1 MDLRKIDSPAFLKDL
16 NTKQLNKLALDIRRF
31 IIQNISKTG
40 GHLSSNL
47 GVVELTIALHY
58 VFESPK
64 DKIFFDVGHQ
74 SYVHKILTGRAKYF
88 PSLRK
93 YNGLSGFQKRCES
106 VHDVWE
112 AGHSSTAL
120 SAAVAMAIARD
131 LNHQKYDVIP
141 VIGDGA
147 IVGGES
153 MEALNHLGSLD
164 NKVIIILNDNQMSI
178 SQSIG
183 GFNNFLNDIR
193 MSNAYNRMKSDYKN
207 MLSKGKL
214 GNKVYHATKN
224 VKDFVK
230 RGFIDDTI
238 FEDFG
243 LDYLGPVDG
252 HNIEELIRIFELAKK
267 AKKSVVVHVV
277 TQKGK
282 GYHFAEND
290 KTGKWHGIEPFHI
303 KRGTVKSST
312 DLISWSAVVSK
323 HILKWMEKDQNVV
336 AITPAMIYGSALN
349 EIFEKY
355 PERSFDVGIAEE
367 HALTFTAGLSLEHKK
382 PFISVYSSFLQRAY
396 DQIVHDISRMN
407 LPCLC
412 SIDRAGIVG
421 SDGPTHH
428 GVFDLSFMNAI
439 PNIVY
444 FAPKDAIELK
454 KFINTAFLYFK
465 APYFVR
471 IPRGSIQDVDL
482 DLKQTLEIGTWLIE
496 MNQDDFDMTIITYG
510 ENVNIVKKMISDQ
523 NLKIRLINARFI
535 KPFDNE
541 MIKSIFKKDN
551 KPILVYET
559 DLKAGSLGT
568 SILNYCNKLHIL
580 RSFEHIAIEDHFS
593 MQGSKDEI
601 YKDEKI
607 DIDSV
612 LEKCKELIN
621 GKEKN

>member
-93 YNGLSGFQKRCES
+93 YNGLSGFQKRRES
-106 VHDVWE
+106 IHDVWE

-303 KRGTVKSST
+303 KSGTVKSST
-312 DLISWSAVVSK
+312 DLTSWSAVVSK

-471 IPRGSIQDVDL
+471 IPRGSIQDIDL

>member
-312 DLISWSAVVSK
+312 DLTSWSAVVSK

-496 MNQDDFDMTIITYG
+496 MNQNDFDMTIITYG

-593 MQGSKDEI
+593 MQGSKDEL

>member
-312 DLISWSAVVSK
+312 DLTSWSAVVSK

-471 IPRGSIQDVDL
+471 IPRGFIQDVDL

>member
-312 DLISWSAVVSK
+312 DLTSWSAVVSK

>member
-193 MSNAYNRMKSDYKN
+193 MSNAYNRIKSDYKN

-312 DLISWSAVVSK
+312 DLTSWSAVVSK

-612 LEKCKELIN
+612 LEKCTELIN

>member
-193 MSNAYNRMKSDYKN
+193 MSNAYNRIKSDYKN

-312 DLISWSAVVSK
+312 DLTSWSAVVSK

-496 MNQDDFDMTIITYG
+496 MNQNDFDMTIITYG

-593 MQGSKDEI
+593 MQGSKDEL
-601 YKDEKI
+601 YRDEKI

>member
-193 MSNAYNRMKSDYKN
+193 MSNAYNRIKSDYKN

-312 DLISWSAVVSK
+312 DLTSWSAVVSK

>member
-303 KRGTVKSST
+303 KSGTVKSST
-312 DLISWSAVVSK
+312 DLTSWSAVVSK

-471 IPRGSIQDVDL
+471 IPRGSIQDIDL

>member
-1 MDLRKIDSPAFLKDL
+1 MDLRKIDNPAFLKDL
-16 NTKQLNKLALDIRRF
+16 DTKQLNKLALDIRRF
-31 IIQNISKTG
+31 ILQNVSKTG

-47 GVVELTIALHY
+47 GIVELTIALHY
-58 VFESPK
+58 VFKSPI

-131 LNHQKYDVIP
+131 LNHQNYDVIP

-153 MEALNHLGSLD
+153 LEALNHLGSLD
-164 NKVIIILNDNQMSI
+164 NKVIVVLNDNQMSI

-183 GFNNFLNDIR
+183 GFNNFLNDVR
-193 MSNAYNRMKSDYKN
+193 MSNTYNRVKSDYKN
-207 MLSKGKL
+207 ILSKGKL
-214 GNKVYHATKN
+214 GNKVYRATKN

-230 RGFIDDTI
+230 HGFIDDTI

-243 LDYLGPVDG
+243 LDYLGPIDG
-252 HNIEELIRIFELAKK
+252 HNIEELIRVLKIAKTT
-267 AKKSVVVHVV
+267 KKSVVVHVV
-277 TQKGK
+277 TKKGK
-282 GYHFAEND
+282 GYSFAEND
-290 KTGKWHGIEPFHI
+290 KTGKWHGIEPFNI
-303 KRGTVKSST
+303 KNGTAKSPAKN
-312 DLISWSAVVSK
+312 DSWSTVMSN
-323 HILKWMEKDQNVV
+323 HILKWMKKDEDVV
-336 AITPAMIYGSALN
+336 AITPAMIHGSALN
-349 EIFEKY
+349 DIFEKF
-355 PERSFDVGIAEE
+355 PDRSFDVGIAEE
-367 HALTFTAGLSLEHKK
+367 HALTFTAGLSLAHKK

-439 PNIVY
+439 PNIVL

-454 KFINTAFLYFK
+454 KFVNTAFLDFQ
-465 APYFVR
+465 APYFIR
-471 IPRGSIQDVDL
+471 IPRGNIEDKEVGL
-482 DLKQTLEIGTWLIE
+482 NEVLELGTWVIE
-496 MNQDDFDMTIITYG
+496 LNQDDYDMTIITYG
-510 ENVNIVKKMISDQ
+510 ENVDKVKEMIE
-523 NLKIRLINARFI
+523 NHHLKIRLVNARFI
-535 KPFDNE
+535 KPFDKE
-541 MIKSIFKKDN
+541 IVKMIFREDD
-551 KPILVYET
+551 KPVLVYET
-559 DLKAGSLGT
+559 DLKAGSLGN

-580 RSFEHIAIEDHFS
+580 RTFEHIAIEDHFS

-607 DIDSV
+607 DINSV
-612 LEKCKELIN
+612 LEKCKELID

>member
-303 KRGTVKSST
+303 KSGTVKSST
-312 DLISWSAVVSK
+312 DLTSWSAVVSK

>member
-193 MSNAYNRMKSDYKN
+193 MSNAYNRIKSDYKN

-312 DLISWSAVVSK
+312 DLTSWSAVVSK

-496 MNQDDFDMTIITYG
+496 MNQNDFDMTIITYG

>member
-303 KRGTVKSST
+303 KSGTVKSST
-312 DLISWSAVVSK
+312 DLTSWSAVVSK

-454 KFINTAFLYFK
+454 KFINTVFLYFK

-471 IPRGSIQDVDL
+471 IPRGFIHDVDL